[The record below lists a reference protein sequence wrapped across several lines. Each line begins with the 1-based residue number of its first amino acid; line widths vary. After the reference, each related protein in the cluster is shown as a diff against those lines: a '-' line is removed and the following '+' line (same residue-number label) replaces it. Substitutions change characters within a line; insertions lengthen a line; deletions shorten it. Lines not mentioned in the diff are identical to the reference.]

1 MAKRKRRQR
10 TRVTL
15 APEAPVVAAA
25 YLDQN
30 SCRIE
35 ILQASQ
41 DSSGLWGVYRT
52 TPGGLRVSRLQAPSL
67 PQTYARDK
75 LEASLARY
83 AQLRAWRPLTEP
95 ESQTVSKEA
104 QRWEASL

>member
-41 DSSGLWGVYRT
+41 DSSGLWGVC
-52 TPGGLRVSRLQAPSL
+52 LN
-67 PQTYARDK
+67 
-75 LEASLARY
+75 
-83 AQLRAWRPLTEP
+83 
-95 ESQTVSKEA
+95 
-104 QRWEASL
+104 